1 VNDCLRR
8 GIAAAQRA
16 APGRQSHLQQP
27 LPRQPS
33 PGSDWDAEQLW
44 ARSQLLPKYID
55 RLQEGRTFKRWSLER
70 ASWAL

>member
-1 VNDCLRR
+1 MENTWDRKGILAYRMPGNFGACPSVNDCLRR

-33 PGSDWDAEQLW
+33 PGSDWDAEQL
-44 ARSQLLPKYID
+44 
-55 RLQEGRTFKRWSLER
+55 
-70 ASWAL
+70 